1 MKLISPRLSQYT
13 NDNMGTEYEI
23 IFRLIFGFYVVRELG
38 TLDWIIKRNPW
49 KYTLQV
55 VGEIIIKKIL

>member
-38 TLDWIIKRNPW
+38 TLDWIIKRNP
-49 KYTLQV
+49 
-55 VGEIIIKKIL
+55 